1 MEYKKIIK
9 LLYVHGFLRPGHGGS
24 GHPPWGRYPC
34 LVKCTQSHAR
44 AERKL
49 RAGDHMTAAVGGNPC
64 KRLQATLAPCGQPLP
79 DFRGAAPWTRS
90 YKMGGA
96 EKTKSP
102 FQAGSPALKRAF
114 EKEEGLKKEKKR
126 RNMLKK
132 ARYYA

>member
-1 MEYKKIIK
+1 MPVSQ
-9 LLYVHGFLRPGHGGS
+9 L
-24 GHPPWGRYPC
+24 
-34 LVKCTQSHAR
+34 AR
-44 AERKL
+44 AMEK
-49 RAGDHMTAAVGGNPC
+49 V
-64 KRLQATLAPCGQPLP
+64 
-79 DFRGAAPWTRS
+79 
-90 YKMGGA
+90 

>member
-49 RAGDHMTAAVGGNPC
+49 QAGDHMTAAVGGNPC

-79 DFRGAAPWTRS
+79 DFRGGSPVDAFVQN
-90 YKMGGA
+90 GGCGKDKKPLPGWITSA
-96 EKTKSP
+96 EKG
-102 FQAGSPALKRAF
+102 F
-114 EKEEGLKKEKKR
+114 
-126 RNMLKK
+126 
-132 ARYYA
+132 

>member
-1 MEYKKIIK
+1 MGKVPSLI
-9 LLYVHGFLRPGHGGS
+9 
-24 GHPPWGRYPC
+24 
-34 LVKCTQSHAR
+34 KCTQTHAR

-49 RAGDHMTAAVGGNPC
+49 QVGDHMTAAVGGNPC
-64 KRLQATLAPCGQPLP
+64 KCLQATLAPCGQPLP

-114 EKEEGLKKEKKR
+114 EKEGRSRKEKKR
-126 RNMLKK
+126 RNML
-132 ARYYA
+132 